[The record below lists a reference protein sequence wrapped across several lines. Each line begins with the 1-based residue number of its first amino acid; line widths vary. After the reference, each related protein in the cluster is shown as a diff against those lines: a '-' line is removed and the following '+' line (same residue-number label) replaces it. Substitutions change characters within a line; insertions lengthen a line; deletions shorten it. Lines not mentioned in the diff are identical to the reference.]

1 MRILALEIYG
11 FRGIGEAKL
20 RLPVQVALVG
30 PPRSGKSTLV
40 DALSLV
46 LGRQRL
52 VRDLTEH
59 DFTGSTPVPRD
70 RIRLVAT
77 LGGFSSNDPDQY
89 PQWFRKDRAVV
100 KWWDAR
106 ASAVRSR
113 RSTKAP
119 ELCVQIGFAAR
130 FDLESLEVEQIRYF
144 HDDDEFD
151 DPFMED
157 AVRKCPYRLLQEV
170 GFFVLP
176 ARRTWPAT
184 LSFGSELFRKVVT
197 TLGGV
202 PAERILALRD
212 ELRQPSVPLEQDP
225 QIRQLVTDI
234 NAKMAELL
242 PGSPSFQLRVTGTDS
257 ESVLRALVPHYQTK
271 DGPSLPAA
279 RHGSGLVSLQSLILL
294 LELGRARKDA
304 GESFILAMEE
314 PELHVPPGLQ
324 RRLIGEATSV
334 SEQVLVTT
342 HAPRVAA
349 FFDARSIQLLS
360 RTRAPSSEEG
370 GVQERLEG
378 RPLAPASVSMSQEP
392 NSLSQLYTDDR
403 SRLVEALMF
412 PRVLVPEGR
421 SDYEWLRLL
430 LDIVETG
437 VKPTQQLLESPAPP
451 YGAVVG
457 VVPTR
462 NSAVKV
468 TFERLRSLHDD
479 VLALVDG
486 DDTGNKITEDLLGCS
501 PPPFAIVQWPD
512 GWSMEDVVGRVL
524 AADEKS
530 VLPAID
536 ARLKRSVRRL
546 DDLIRDLKN
555 EDGRTGGLKAHYI
568 VHEEIAG
575 AMRQSKKCVQRA
587 GVVLDALS
595 RAALSAA
602 TGDHLEREPD
612 RSTAGTSVYRLKV

>member
-1 MRILALEIYG
+1 MRILVLEIYG
-11 FRGIGEAKL
+11 FRGIREAKL
-20 RLPVQVALVG
+20 VLPEQVALVG

-59 DFTGSTPVPRD
+59 DFAGSTPAPRD
-70 RIRLVAT
+70 RIRIVAT
-77 LGGFSSNDPDQY
+77 LGGFSSNTPDHF
-89 PQWFRKDRAVV
+89 PQWFREDRAVV

-106 ASAVRSR
+106 ESSVKSR
-113 RSTKAP
+113 RSPQAA

-144 HDDDEFD
+144 HDDDEFV
-151 DPFMED
+151 DPFLED
-157 AVRKCPYRLLQEV
+157 AVRQCPYRLLQEV

-184 LSFGSELFRKVVT
+184 LSFGSELFRKAVT

-212 ELRQPSVPLEQDP
+212 DLRRPAAPLEQDP
-225 QIRQLVTDI
+225 QIRQLVTRID
-234 NAKMAELL
+234 AKMSELL

-257 ESVLRALVPHYQTK
+257 ESVLRALVPHYQTE
-271 DGPSLPAA
+271 DGSSLPAG
-279 RHGSGLVSLQSLILL
+279 RHGSGLISLQSLILL
-294 LELGRARKDA
+294 LELGRARKEN

-324 RRLIGEATSV
+324 RRLIGEATGV

-349 FFDARSIQLLS
+349 FFDAGSIQLLS
-360 RTRAPSSEEG
+360 PTRAPSSG
-370 GVQERLEG
+370 RGAVQERLEG

-392 NSLSQLYTDDR
+392 NALIQLYTDDR

-421 SDYEWLRLL
+421 TDYEWLRLL
-430 LDIVETG
+430 LDVVETG
-437 VKPTQQLLESPAPP
+437 KRPAQPLASPAPP
-451 YGAVVG
+451 YGSVVG

-462 NSAVKV
+462 KSAVPV
-468 TFERLRSLHDD
+468 TFERLRSLHDA
-479 VLALVDG
+479 VMALVDG
-486 DDTGNKITEDLLGCS
+486 DPKGNEFTRNLLGCT

-512 GWSMEDVVGRVL
+512 GWSMEDVVRWVL
-524 AADEKS
+524 AADERS
-530 VLPAID
+530 VLPEIET
-536 ARLKRSVRRL
+536 RL
-546 DDLIRDLKN
+546 DDRSFQSLAELIQALKR
-555 EDGRTGGLKAHYI
+555 EDGGTGGLKTHYI
-568 VHEEIAG
+568 AHEEIAG
-575 AMRQSKKCVQRA
+575 AMRQSKDCVYRA

-595 RAALSAA
+595 RAALSEE
-602 TGDHLEREPD
+602 TGDHLERDPD
-612 RSTAGTSVYRLKV
+612 RSTAETSVYRFKV